1 MKSLNSNFLF
11 GLKYLYLWRLQ
22 LHFWNKF
29 LDLSPLLNDHS
40 IGLDSFSLMISICV
54 YISTRFANSCM
65 SPQCSFSMDIDKKF
79 WKLVNNIKYQPPW
92 LEIIGCQEKGRFPN
106 VLSHKLPVCHRAAVA
121 GGKPHLNISAHP
133 TTAHFWLFITSSFH
147 DFRLLMSI
155 NSVGK
160 CWSLDRKTPDINY
173 ILKCLALN
181 PMQSFSN
188 RLIPEWVSTY
198 ELLMWQKKNK
208 A

>member
-1 MKSLNSNFLF
+1 
-11 GLKYLYLWRLQ
+11 
-22 LHFWNKF
+22 
-29 LDLSPLLNDHS
+29 
-40 IGLDSFSLMISICV
+40 
-54 YISTRFANSCM
+54 M

-147 DFRLLMSI
+147 DFRLLMSTK
-155 NSVGK
+155 SVGK
-160 CWSLDRKTPDINY
+160 WWSLVRKTLN
-173 ILKCLALN
+173 ILFIVSKVLHLTLD
-181 PMQSFSN
+181 PPPSMQYFSF
-188 RLIPEWVSTY
+188 RLITQLASTY
-198 ELLMWQKKNK
+198 KPLMCQKKGQEQDVVAQKIIFQIIPIIQISHSLARRTVQYGKSFRNWWK
-208 A
+208 

>member
-1 MKSLNSNFLF
+1 MITLLGRIVFPNNWWKVNISLP
-11 GLKYLYLWRLQ
+11 G
-22 LHFWNKF
+22 
-29 LDLSPLLNDHS
+29 
-40 IGLDSFSLMISICV
+40 
-54 YISTRFANSCM
+54 FANSCM

-147 DFRLLMSI
+147 DFRLLMST

-160 CWSLDRKTPDINY
+160 WWSLVRKTPDILF
-173 ILKCLALN
+173 I
-181 PMQSFSN
+181 FSYVLHFTLDPHPQCN
-188 RLIPEWVSTY
+188 
-198 ELLMWQKKNK
+198 LLCMGCTG
-208 A
+208 